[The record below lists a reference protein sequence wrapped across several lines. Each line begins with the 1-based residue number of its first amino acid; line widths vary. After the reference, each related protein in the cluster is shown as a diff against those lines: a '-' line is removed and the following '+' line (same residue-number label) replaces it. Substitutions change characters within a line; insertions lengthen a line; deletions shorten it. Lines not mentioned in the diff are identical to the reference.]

1 MNVTKLESN
10 VFATIEREEI
20 ESLNINNFVS
30 LIHDCRKTMGK
41 SARQRVLPLFS
52 GYDHIPDEVYEIKE
66 IRQWVGMVFEKLPY
80 LLYYISTEGQLDR
93 LLLACIMDVE
103 SLFVGEKL
111 SPDQLILEQG
121 VRRLEDLPQ
130 IPLKI
135 TIPTDRFKKMCKSI
149 SSHGKTLNDVQGAN
163 KVIKHLEVLVDIQ

>member
-1 MNVTKLESN
+1 MNVIKLEGY

-41 SARQRVLPLFS
+41 SARQKILPMFS

-80 LLYYISTEGQLDR
+80 LLYYISTEDQLDQ
-93 LLLACIMDVE
+93 LLLACILDVE
-103 SLFVGEKL
+103 TIFVGEKL
-111 SPDQLILEQG
+111 SPDQLIFEQG
-121 VRRLEDLPQ
+121 VRRPEDLPKV
-130 IPLKI
+130 PLKI
-135 TIPTDRFKKMCKSI
+135 TIPTDRFKKMYKSI

-163 KVIKHLEVLVDIQ
+163 KVIKHLEVMAGMR